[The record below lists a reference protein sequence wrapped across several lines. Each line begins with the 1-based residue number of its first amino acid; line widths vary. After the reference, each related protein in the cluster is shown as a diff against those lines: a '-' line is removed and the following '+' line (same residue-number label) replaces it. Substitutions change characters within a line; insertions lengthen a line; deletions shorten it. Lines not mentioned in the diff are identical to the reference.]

1 MTFAIKRQTSPPP
14 FNGAVF
20 HFPFSK
26 HTEKGLKTPVF
37 VAEESLMALKTPS
50 PLNSKCH
57 EKFPLFLSPSLNLPN
72 MIIYQIWNIPNCSN
86 THPPNP
92 KPHHTMFK
100 IQIHTSNIH
109 PSQIYSKQIYTIS
122 KIQPSTNQF
131 MIQIHQIQ
139 NLTKRQSVQRLC
151 QWVTLRQWD
160 AWALSFKITLF
171 WGPIGKP
178 W

>member
-14 FNGAVF
+14 PFNGTVF

-37 VAEESLMALKTPS
+37 VAEESLMALETPS

-100 IQIHTSNIH
+100 IQIHTSNIS
-109 PSQIYSKQIYTIS
+109 PI
-122 KIQPSTNQF
+122 TNIF
-131 MIQIHQIQ
+131 KANIHHIQ
-139 NLTKRQSVQRLC
+139 NPTKHQSVHDTNTPNSKSHQAPIC
-151 QWVTLRQWD
+151 SATLSVSH
-160 AWALSFKITLF
+160 LETVGCLGIKF
-171 WGPIGKP
+171 
-178 W
+178 